1 MKVYLY
7 HLYIILL
14 GSVLSF
20 TSTPLVA
27 FCSSLLYL
35 LFCWFQ
41 ASAIMCTYEMDFNT
55 GSYCPVCKKITG
67 MGLKHC
73 TECNKCV
80 PEKWKHSVSMGRCS
94 EKDLIKRWLFL
105 FRLIV
110 LFYSIL
116 TVICAMVYLPILFLL
131 PLHIYVLK
139 STYRKNKKGI
149 NKANDI

>member
-7 HLYIILL
+7 HVYIVTA
-14 GSVLSF
+14 GSLLSF
-20 TSTPLVA
+20 TSTVLVA
-27 FCSSLLYL
+27 LCSSLLYL

-41 ASAIMCTYEMDFNT
+41 ASAIMCTPHMDFNT
-55 GSYCPVCKKITG
+55 GSYCPICQKITG

-73 TECNKCV
+73 TICNQCV

-94 EKDLIKRWLFL
+94 DRNLIRRWMFL
-105 FRLIV
+105 LRLIV
-110 LFYSIL
+110 LFYSVL
-116 TVICAMVYLPILFLL
+116 TVVCSMVYLPVLFLL